1 MKKLAKSL
9 LVILVGLFMSVNVMA
24 DVQTGKTEPDYS
36 TDYYMIV
43 ESKAGGIDFYSQPD
57 FDSTKLNDEQIP
69 NGTALHIT
77 GEVEDKENNRTW
89 GYTEYHKMKGYAPLD
104 ECRPAQSRKE
114 AIDSELYIAG
124 KDHVNY
130 SADYDVKAYAE
141 EGTQK
146 LYQGPGEKYGEVPG
160 VRDIENGEILH
171 ITEDA
176 EMVDGSYW
184 GVTTVDG
191 TEGWMDLE
199 KTKEWLKEHPEAQ
212 KESVDAEPVT
222 EEAVDAEAA
231 AENAV
236 SAEPVEDSG
245 VAAASKTTEKSA
257 TATTPKATATPK
269 VTVTPKPTETTEAT
283 ESMASTEITEP
294 TETPAPTATTEPTET
309 PVSTVTTE
317 PTEPPVSTAATGPT
331 ETPEVTATV
340 ESEKENTEAA
350 QDATDAESRQAS
362 GQDVRST
369 SSHWYQ
375 NPFIWII
382 AAAVL
387 AVAGLLIYHY
397 KKR

>member
-199 KTKEWLKEHPEAQ
+199 KTEEWLKEHPEAQ
-212 KESVDAEPVT
+212 TESVDAEAVT
-222 EEAVDAEAA
+222 EEAADVEPA

-257 TATTPKATATPK
+257 TATTPAPTATPK
-269 VTVTPKPTETTEAT
+269 VTATPK
-283 ESMASTEITEP
+283 P
-294 TETPAPTATTEPTET
+294 TETPAPTATTEPAETPAPTAATEATET
-309 PVSTVTTE
+309 PA
-317 PTEPPVSTAATGPT
+317 PTAATEAT
-331 ETPEVTATV
+331 ETPAATA
-340 ESEKENTEAA
+340 EPEKEDTEAA
-350 QDATDAESRQAS
+350 QDETDAKSRQAS

-369 SSHWYQ
+369 SGHWYQ

-382 AAAVL
+382 AVAVL

>member
-199 KTKEWLKEHPEAQ
+199 KTEEWLKEHPEAQ
-212 KESVDAEPVT
+212 TESVDAEAVT
-222 EEAVDAEAA
+222 EEAADVEPA

-236 SAEPVEDSG
+236 SAEPVEGSG

-257 TATTPKATATPK
+257 TATTPAPTATPK
-269 VTVTPKPTETTEAT
+269 VTATPK
-283 ESMASTEITEP
+283 P
-294 TETPAPTATTEPTET
+294 TETPAPTATTEPAETPAPTAATEATET
-309 PVSTVTTE
+309 PA
-317 PTEPPVSTAATGPT
+317 PTAATEAT
-331 ETPEVTATV
+331 ETPAATA
-340 ESEKENTEAA
+340 EPEKEDTEAA
-350 QDATDAESRQAS
+350 QDETDAKSRQAS

-369 SSHWYQ
+369 SGHWYQ

-382 AAAVL
+382 AVAVL

>member
-9 LVILVGLFMSVNVMA
+9 LVILMGLCMSVNVMA
-24 DVQTGKTEPDYS
+24 DVQTGKTQPDYS

-43 ESKAGGIDFYSQPD
+43 ESKAGGIDLYSQPD

-77 GEVEDKENNRTW
+77 GEVEDTENNRTW
-89 GYTEYHKMKGYAPLD
+89 GYTEYHKMNGYAALD

-124 KDHVNY
+124 RDHVNY
-130 SADYDVKAYAE
+130 NADYDVKAYAE

-146 LYQGPGEKYGEVPG
+146 LYQGPGEKYGEAPG
-160 VRDIENGEILH
+160 VRDIENGETLH
-171 ITEDA
+171 ITQDA
-176 EMVDGSYW
+176 EMVDGSHW

-199 KTKEWLKEHPEAQ
+199 KTEEWLKEHPEAQ
-212 KESVDAEPVT
+212 TESVDAEPVT

-245 VAAASKTTEKSA
+245 ETAASKTTEKSA

-269 VTVTPKPTETTEAT
+269 VTATPKPTETPVPTAT
-283 ESMASTEITEP
+283 TEP
-294 TETPAPTATTEPTET
+294 AETPAPTAATEATET
-309 PVSTVTTE
+309 P
-317 PTEPPVSTAATGPT
+317 AATA
-331 ETPEVTATV
+331 TA
-340 ESEKENTEAA
+340 EPEKEDTEAA
-350 QDATDAESRQAS
+350 QDETDAKSRQAS

-369 SSHWYQ
+369 SGHWYQ

-382 AAAVL
+382 AVAVL

>member
-9 LVILVGLFMSVNVMA
+9 LVILMGLFMSVNVMA
-24 DVQTGKTEPDYS
+24 DVQTGKTQPDYS

-43 ESKAGGIDFYSQPD
+43 ESKAGGIDLYSQPD

-199 KTKEWLKEHPEAQ
+199 KTEEWLKEHPEAQ
-212 KESVDAEPVT
+212 TESVDAEAVT
-222 EEAVDAEAA
+222 EEAADVEPA

-236 SAEPVEDSG
+236 NAEPVEGSG

-257 TATTPKATATPK
+257 TATTPAPTATPK
-269 VTVTPKPTETTEAT
+269 VTATPK
-283 ESMASTEITEP
+283 P
-294 TETPAPTATTEPTET
+294 TETPAPTATTEPAETPAPTAATEATET
-309 PVSTVTTE
+309 PA
-317 PTEPPVSTAATGPT
+317 PTAATEAT
-331 ETPEVTATV
+331 ETPAATA
-340 ESEKENTEAA
+340 EPEKEDTEAA
-350 QDATDAESRQAS
+350 QDETDAKSRQAS

-369 SSHWYQ
+369 SGHWYQ

-382 AAAVL
+382 AVAVL

>member
-9 LVILVGLFMSVNVMA
+9 LVILMGLCMSVNVMA

-43 ESKAGGIDFYSQPD
+43 ESKAGGIDLYSQPD

-77 GEVEDKENNRTW
+77 GEVEDTENNRTW
-89 GYTEYHKMKGYAPLD
+89 GYTEYHKMNGYAALD

-124 KDHVNY
+124 RDHVNY
-130 SADYDVKAYAE
+130 NADYDVKAYAE

-160 VRDIENGEILH
+160 VRDIENGETLH
-171 ITEDA
+171 ITQDA
-176 EMVDGSYW
+176 EMVDGSHW

-199 KTKEWLKEHPEAQ
+199 KTEEWLKEHPEAQ
-212 KESVDAEPVT
+212 TESVDAEPVT

-231 AENAV
+231 AENAG

-245 VAAASKTTEKSA
+245 ETTASKTTEKSA
-257 TATTPKATATPK
+257 TATTPKPTT
-269 VTVTPKPTETTEAT
+269 TTGSTETTGA
-283 ESMASTEITEP
+283 
-294 TETPAPTATTEPTET
+294 TETPAPTAATEATET
-309 PVSTVTTE
+309 P
-317 PTEPPVSTAATGPT
+317 AATA
-331 ETPEVTATV
+331 TA
-340 ESEKENTEAA
+340 EPEKEDTEAA
-350 QDATDAESRQAS
+350 QDETDAKSRQAS

-369 SSHWYQ
+369 SGHWYQ

-382 AAAVL
+382 AVAVL

>member
-199 KTKEWLKEHPEAQ
+199 KTEEWLKEHPEAQ

-222 EEAVDAEAA
+222 EEAVDAGAA
-231 AENAV
+231 TENAV
-236 SAEPVEDSG
+236 GAEPVEDSG

-283 ESMASTEITEP
+283 ETMASTEITEP

-309 PVSTVTTE
+309 PVST
-317 PTEPPVSTAATGPT
+317 AATGPT
-331 ETPEVTATV
+331 ETPEVTVTV
-340 ESEKENTEAA
+340 EPEKENTEAA

>member
-114 AIDSELYIAG
+114 AIDSELYITG

-199 KTKEWLKEHPEAQ
+199 KTEEWLKEHPEAQ
-212 KESVDAEPVT
+212 TESVDAEAVT
-222 EEAVDAEAA
+222 EEAADVEPA

-236 SAEPVEDSG
+236 NAEPVEGSG

-257 TATTPKATATPK
+257 TATTPAPTATPK
-269 VTVTPKPTETTEAT
+269 VTATPK
-283 ESMASTEITEP
+283 P
-294 TETPAPTATTEPTET
+294 TETPAPTATTEPAETPAPTAATEATET
-309 PVSTVTTE
+309 PA
-317 PTEPPVSTAATGPT
+317 PTAATEAT
-331 ETPEVTATV
+331 ETPAATA
-340 ESEKENTEAA
+340 EPEKEDTEAA
-350 QDATDAESRQAS
+350 QDETDAKSRQAS

-369 SSHWYQ
+369 SGHWYQ

-382 AAAVL
+382 AVAVL

>member
-1 MKKLAKSL
+1 MKKLAKSF

-77 GEVEDKENNRTW
+77 GEVEDTENNRTW

-199 KTKEWLKEHPEAQ
+199 KTEEWLKEHPEAQ

-222 EEAVDAEAA
+222 EEAVDAGAA
-231 AENAV
+231 TENAV
-236 SAEPVEDSG
+236 GAEPVEDSG

-283 ESMASTEITEP
+283 ETMASTEITEP

-309 PVSTVTTE
+309 PVST
-317 PTEPPVSTAATGPT
+317 AATGPT

-340 ESEKENTEAA
+340 EPEKENTEAA

>member
-9 LVILVGLFMSVNVMA
+9 LIILMGLFMSVNVMA
-24 DVQTGKTEPDYS
+24 DVQTGKTAPDYS

-77 GEVEDKENNRTW
+77 GEVEDTENNRTW

-130 SADYDVKAYAE
+130 NADYDVKAYAE
-141 EGTQK
+141 EGMQK

-160 VRDIENGEILH
+160 VRDIENGETLH

-176 EMVDGSYW
+176 EMVDGSHW

-199 KTKEWLKEHPEAQ
+199 KTEEWLEEHPEAQ
-212 KESVDAEPVT
+212 TENVEAEPVT
-222 EEAVDAEAA
+222 EEAVNAETV
-231 AENAV
+231 ENA
-236 SAEPVEDSG
+236 G
-245 VAAASKTTEKSA
+245 VAAASKDTKASEVTN
-257 TATTPKATATPK
+257 TPKATTTPK
-269 VTVTPKPTETTEAT
+269 VTVTPKVTAT
-283 ESMASTEITEP
+283 PVA

-309 PVSTVTTE
+309 PA
-317 PTEPPVSTAATGPT
+317 P
-331 ETPEVTATV
+331 TATA
-340 ESEKENTEAA
+340 EPEKEDTEAA
-350 QDATDAESRQAS
+350 QDETDAESRQAS

>member
-1 MKKLAKSL
+1 MKKLAKSF
-9 LVILVGLFMSVNVMA
+9 LVILMGLFMSVNVMA

-77 GEVEDKENNRTW
+77 GEVEDTENNRTW
-89 GYTEYHKMKGYAPLD
+89 GYTEYHKMNGYAPLD

-130 SADYDVKAYAE
+130 NADYDVKAYAE

-160 VRDIENGEILH
+160 VRDIENGETLH
-171 ITEDA
+171 ITQDA
-176 EMVDGSYW
+176 EMVDGSHW

-191 TEGWMDLE
+191 TEGWMNLE
-199 KTKEWLKEHPEAQ
+199 KTEEWLKEHPEAQ
-212 KESVDAEPVT
+212 TEAVDAEPVT
-222 EEAVDAEAA
+222 EETVDTEAA

-236 SAEPVEDSG
+236 SAEPVENSEETT
-245 VAAASKTTEKSA
+245 ASKATKKSA
-257 TATTPKATATPK
+257 TTTTPKAAATPK
-269 VTVTPKPTETTEAT
+269 VTVTPNVTATPAPTET
-283 ESMASTEITEP
+283 S
-294 TETPAPTATTEPTET
+294 APTATTEPAET
-309 PVSTVTTE
+309 PA
-317 PTEPPVSTAATGPT
+317 PTAAAEAA
-331 ETPEVTATV
+331 ETPTAAATV
-340 ESEKENTEAA
+340 EPEKEDTEAA
-350 QDATDAESRQAS
+350 QDESDAESRQAS

-369 SSHWYQ
+369 SGHWYQ
-375 NPFIWII
+375 NPFTWII
-382 AAAVL
+382 AVAVL
-387 AVAGLLIYHY
+387 AIAGLLIYHY

>member
-9 LVILVGLFMSVNVMA
+9 LVILMGLFMSVNVMA
-24 DVQTGKTEPDYS
+24 DVQTGKTQPDYS

-43 ESKAGGIDFYSQPD
+43 ESKAGGIDLYSQPD

-77 GEVEDKENNRTW
+77 GEVEDTENNRTW
-89 GYTEYHKMKGYAPLD
+89 GYTEYHKMNGYAALD

-124 KDHVNY
+124 REHVNY
-130 SADYDVKAYAE
+130 NADYDVKAYAE

-160 VRDIENGEILH
+160 VRDIENGETLH
-171 ITEDA
+171 ITQDA
-176 EMVDGSYW
+176 EMVDGSHW

-199 KTKEWLKEHPEAQ
+199 KTEEWLKEHPEAQ
-212 KESVDAEPVT
+212 TESVDAESVT
-222 EEAVDAEAA
+222 EEAVDAEA
-231 AENAV
+231 
-236 SAEPVEDSG
+236 
-245 VAAASKTTEKSA
+245 AAASKTTEKSA

-269 VTVTPKPTETTEAT
+269 VTATPKPTE
-283 ESMASTEITEP
+283 I
-294 TETPAPTATTEPTET
+294 PAPTATTEPAETPAPTAATETTET
-309 PVSTVTTE
+309 P
-317 PTEPPVSTAATGPT
+317 AATATT
-331 ETPEVTATV
+331 ETPAATATA
-340 ESEKENTEAA
+340 EPEKEDTEAA
-350 QDATDAESRQAS
+350 QDETDAKSRQAS

-369 SSHWYQ
+369 SGHWYQ

-382 AAAVL
+382 AVAVL

>member
-9 LVILVGLFMSVNVMA
+9 LAILVGLFMSVNVMA

-77 GEVEDKENNRTW
+77 GEVEDTENNRTW
-89 GYTEYHKMKGYAPLD
+89 GYTEYHKMNGYAPLD

-130 SADYDVKAYAE
+130 NADYDVKAYAE

-160 VRDIENGEILH
+160 VRDIENGETLH
-171 ITEDA
+171 ITQDA
-176 EMVDGSYW
+176 EMVDGSHW

-191 TEGWMDLE
+191 TEGWMNLE
-199 KTKEWLKEHPEAQ
+199 KTEEWLKEHPEAQ
-212 KESVDAEPVT
+212 TEAVDAEPVT
-222 EEAVDAEAA
+222 EETVDTEAA

-236 SAEPVEDSG
+236 SAEPVENSEE
-245 VAAASKTTEKSA
+245 TTALKATKKSA
-257 TATTPKATATPK
+257 TTTTPKAAATPK
-269 VTVTPKPTETTEAT
+269 VTVTPKVTATPAPTET
-283 ESMASTEITEP
+283 S
-294 TETPAPTATTEPTET
+294 APTATTEPAET
-309 PVSTVTTE
+309 PA
-317 PTEPPVSTAATGPT
+317 PTAAAEAA
-331 ETPEVTATV
+331 ETPTAAATV
-340 ESEKENTEAA
+340 EPEKEDTEAA
-350 QDATDAESRQAS
+350 QDESDAESRQAS

-369 SSHWYQ
+369 SGHWYQ
-375 NPFIWII
+375 NPFTWII
-382 AAAVL
+382 AVAVL
-387 AVAGLLIYHY
+387 AIAGLLIYHY

>member
-1 MKKLAKSL
+1 MKKLAKSF
-9 LVILVGLFMSVNVMA
+9 LVILMGLFMSVNVMA

-199 KTKEWLKEHPEAQ
+199 KTEEWLKEHPEAQ

-222 EEAVDAEAA
+222 EEAVDAGAA
-231 AENAV
+231 TENAV
-236 SAEPVEDSG
+236 GAEPVEDSG

-283 ESMASTEITEP
+283 EIMASTEITEP

-309 PVSTVTTE
+309 PVST
-317 PTEPPVSTAATGPT
+317 AATGPT

-340 ESEKENTEAA
+340 EPEKENTEAA

>member
-1 MKKLAKSL
+1 
-9 LVILVGLFMSVNVMA
+9 
-24 DVQTGKTEPDYS
+24 
-36 TDYYMIV
+36 
-43 ESKAGGIDFYSQPD
+43 
-57 FDSTKLNDEQIP
+57 
-69 NGTALHIT
+69 
-77 GEVEDKENNRTW
+77 
-89 GYTEYHKMKGYAPLD
+89 MKGYAPLD

-160 VRDIENGEILH
+160 VRDIENGETLH
-171 ITEDA
+171 ITQDA
-176 EMVDGSYW
+176 EMVDGSHW

-191 TEGWMDLE
+191 TEGWMNLE
-199 KTKEWLKEHPEAQ
+199 KTEEWLKEHPEAQ
-212 KESVDAEPVT
+212 TES
-222 EEAVDAEAA
+222 VDAEAA

-245 VAAASKTTEKSA
+245 ETTASKTTEKSA
-257 TATTPKATATPK
+257 TATTPKAT
-269 VTVTPKPTETTEAT
+269 
-283 ESMASTEITEP
+283 
-294 TETPAPTATTEPTET
+294 ETPAATATAEP
-309 PVSTVTTE
+309 
-317 PTEPPVSTAATGPT
+317 
-331 ETPEVTATV
+331 
-340 ESEKENTEAA
+340 EKEDTEAA
-350 QDATDAESRQAS
+350 QDETDAKSRQAS

-369 SSHWYQ
+369 SGHWYQ

-382 AAAVL
+382 AVAVL

>member
-9 LVILVGLFMSVNVMA
+9 LVILMGLCMSVNVMA
-24 DVQTGKTEPDYS
+24 DVQTGKIEPDYS

-77 GEVEDKENNRTW
+77 GEAEDTENSRIW

-199 KTKEWLKEHPEAQ
+199 KTEEWLKEHPEAQ
-212 KESVDAEPVT
+212 TESVDAEAVT

-236 SAEPVEDSG
+236 SAEPVKDSG
-245 VAAASKTTEKSA
+245 ETAASKTTEKSA

-269 VTVTPKPTETTEAT
+269 VTATPK
-283 ESMASTEITEP
+283 P
-294 TETPAPTATTEPTET
+294 TETPAPTAATEATET
-309 PVSTVTTE
+309 PA
-317 PTEPPVSTAATGPT
+317 PTAATEAT
-331 ETPEVTATV
+331 ETPAATATA
-340 ESEKENTEAA
+340 EPEKEDTEAA
-350 QDATDAESRQAS
+350 QDETDAKSRQAS

-369 SSHWYQ
+369 SGHWYQ

>member
-9 LVILVGLFMSVNVMA
+9 LVISMGLFMSVNVMA
-24 DVQTGKTEPDYS
+24 DVQTGKTQPDYS

-43 ESKAGGIDFYSQPD
+43 ESKAGGIDLYSQPD
-57 FDSTKLNDEQIP
+57 FDSTKLNDKQIP

-77 GEVEDKENNRTW
+77 GEVEDTENNRTW
-89 GYTEYHKMKGYAPLD
+89 GYTEYHKMNGYAALD

-124 KDHVNY
+124 RDHVNY
-130 SADYDVKAYAE
+130 NADYDVKAYAE

-160 VRDIENGEILH
+160 VRDIENGETLH
-171 ITEDA
+171 ITQDA
-176 EMVDGSYW
+176 EMVDGSHW

-199 KTKEWLKEHPEAQ
+199 KTEEWLKEHPEAQ
-212 KESVDAEPVT
+212 TEGVDAEPVT
-222 EEAVDAEAA
+222 EEAADAEPA

-236 SAEPVEDSG
+236 NAEPVEDSEETT
-245 VAAASKTTEKSA
+245 ASKATEKSA
-257 TATTPKATATPK
+257 TTTTPKETAIPKATITPE
-269 VTVTPKPTETTEAT
+269 VTVTPKPTTITEAT
-283 ESMASTEITEP
+283 ETTVSTETTEP
-294 TETPAPTATTEPTET
+294 TETPAPTAATEPTET
-309 PVSTVTTE
+309 P
-317 PTEPPVSTAATGPT
+317 APT
-331 ETPEVTATV
+331 ETTGPIETPAATATA
-340 ESEKENTEAA
+340 EPEKEATEAA
-350 QDATDAESRQAS
+350 QDETDAESRQAS
-362 GQDVRST
+362 GQDVKST
-369 SSHWYQ
+369 SGHWYQ

-382 AAAVL
+382 AVAVL

>member
-9 LVILVGLFMSVNVMA
+9 LVILMGLFMSVNVMA
-24 DVQTGKTEPDYS
+24 DVQTGKTQPDYS

-43 ESKAGGIDFYSQPD
+43 ESKAGGIDLYSQPD

-77 GEVEDKENNRTW
+77 GEVEDTENNRTW
-89 GYTEYHKMKGYAPLD
+89 GYTEYHKMNGYAALD

-160 VRDIENGEILH
+160 VRDIENGETLH
-171 ITEDA
+171 ITQDA
-176 EMVDGSYW
+176 EMVDGNHW

-199 KTKEWLKEHPEAQ
+199 KTEEWLKEHPEAQ
-212 KESVDAEPVT
+212 TESVDAEPVT

-231 AENAV
+231 AENAG

-269 VTVTPKPTETTEAT
+269 VTATPKPTTTTGSTETTGA
-283 ESMASTEITEP
+283 
-294 TETPAPTATTEPTET
+294 TETPAPTAATEATET
-309 PVSTVTTE
+309 P
-317 PTEPPVSTAATGPT
+317 AATA
-331 ETPEVTATV
+331 TA
-340 ESEKENTEAA
+340 EPEKEDTEAA
-350 QDATDAESRQAS
+350 QDETDAKSRQAS

-369 SSHWYQ
+369 SGHWYQ

>member
-1 MKKLAKSL
+1 MKKQAKSL

-57 FDSTKLNDEQIP
+57 FNSTKLNDEQIP

-77 GEVEDKENNRTW
+77 GEVEDTENNRTW
-89 GYTEYHKMKGYAPLD
+89 GYTEYHKMNGYAPLD

-130 SADYDVKAYAE
+130 NADYDVKAYAE

-160 VRDIENGEILH
+160 VRDIENGETLH
-171 ITEDA
+171 ITQDA
-176 EMVDGSYW
+176 EMVDGSHW

-191 TEGWMDLE
+191 TEGWMNLE
-199 KTKEWLKEHPEAQ
+199 KTEEWLKEHPEAQ
-212 KESVDAEPVT
+212 TEAVDAEPVT
-222 EEAVDAEAA
+222 EETVDTEAA

-236 SAEPVEDSG
+236 SAEPVENSEETT
-245 VAAASKTTEKSA
+245 ASKATKKSA
-257 TATTPKATATPK
+257 TTNTPKADATPK
-269 VTVTPKPTETTEAT
+269 VTVTPKVTATPAPTE
-283 ESMASTEITEP
+283 IPVP
-294 TETPAPTATTEPTET
+294 TETPAPTATTEPAET
-309 PVSTVTTE
+309 PA
-317 PTEPPVSTAATGPT
+317 PTAAAEAA
-331 ETPEVTATV
+331 ETPTAAATV
-340 ESEKENTEAA
+340 EPEKEDTEAA
-350 QDATDAESRQAS
+350 QDESDAESRQAS

-369 SSHWYQ
+369 SGHWYQ
-375 NPFIWII
+375 NPFTWII
-382 AAAVL
+382 AVAVL
-387 AVAGLLIYHY
+387 AIAGLLIYHY

>member
-9 LVILVGLFMSVNVMA
+9 LVILMGLFMSVNVMA
-24 DVQTGKTEPDYS
+24 DVQTGKTQPDYS

-43 ESKAGGIDFYSQPD
+43 ESKAGGIDLYSQPD

-77 GEVEDKENNRTW
+77 GEVEDTENNRTW
-89 GYTEYHKMKGYAPLD
+89 GYTEYHKMNGYAPLD

-160 VRDIENGEILH
+160 VRDIENGETLH
-171 ITEDA
+171 ITQDA
-176 EMVDGSYW
+176 EMVDGSHW

-191 TEGWMDLE
+191 TEGWMNLE
-199 KTKEWLKEHPEAQ
+199 KTEEWLKEHPEAQ
-212 KESVDAEPVT
+212 TESVDAEPVT
-222 EEAVDAEAA
+222 EEAVNAEAA
-231 AENAV
+231 AENVV

-245 VAAASKTTEKSA
+245 ETAASKTTEKSA
-257 TATTPKATATPK
+257 TATTPKPTATPK
-269 VTVTPKPTETTEAT
+269 MTATPK
-283 ESMASTEITEP
+283 P
-294 TETPAPTATTEPTET
+294 TETPAPTAATGATETPAATAATEPTGT
-309 PVSTVTTE
+309 P
-317 PTEPPVSTAATGPT
+317 A
-331 ETPEVTATV
+331 VTATV
-340 ESEKENTEAA
+340 EPEKEDTEAA
-350 QDATDAESRQAS
+350 QDETDAKSRQAS

-369 SSHWYQ
+369 SGHWYQ

>member
-1 MKKLAKSL
+1 MKKLAKSF
-9 LVILVGLFMSVNVMA
+9 LVILMGLFMSVNVMA

-77 GEVEDKENNRTW
+77 GEVEDTENNRTW
-89 GYTEYHKMKGYAPLD
+89 GYTEYHKMNGYAPLD

-130 SADYDVKAYAE
+130 NADYDVKAYAE

-160 VRDIENGEILH
+160 VRDIENGETLH
-171 ITEDA
+171 ITQDA
-176 EMVDGSYW
+176 EMVDGSHW

-191 TEGWMDLE
+191 TEGWMNLE
-199 KTKEWLKEHPEAQ
+199 KTEEWLKEHPEAQ
-212 KESVDAEPVT
+212 TEAVDAEPVT
-222 EEAVDAEAA
+222 EETVDTEAA

-236 SAEPVEDSG
+236 SAEPVENSEETT
-245 VAAASKTTEKSA
+245 ASKATKKSA
-257 TATTPKATATPK
+257 TTTTPKAAATPK
-269 VTVTPKPTETTEAT
+269 VTVTPKVTATPAPTET
-283 ESMASTEITEP
+283 S
-294 TETPAPTATTEPTET
+294 APTATTEPAET
-309 PVSTVTTE
+309 PA
-317 PTEPPVSTAATGPT
+317 PTAAAEAAEPPTAA
-331 ETPEVTATV
+331 ATV
-340 ESEKENTEAA
+340 EPEKEDTEAA
-350 QDATDAESRQAS
+350 QDESDAESRQAS

-369 SSHWYQ
+369 SGHWYQ
-375 NPFIWII
+375 NPFTWII
-382 AAAVL
+382 AVAVL
-387 AVAGLLIYHY
+387 AIAGLLIYHY

>member
-9 LVILVGLFMSVNVMA
+9 LVILMGLFMSVNVMA
-24 DVQTGKTEPDYS
+24 DVQTGKTQPDYS

-43 ESKAGGIDFYSQPD
+43 ESKAGGIDLYSQPD

-77 GEVEDKENNRTW
+77 GEVEDTENNRTW
-89 GYTEYHKMKGYAPLD
+89 GYTEYHKMNGYAALD

-124 KDHVNY
+124 REHVNY
-130 SADYDVKAYAE
+130 NADYDVKAYAE

-160 VRDIENGEILH
+160 VRDIENGETLH
-171 ITEDA
+171 ITQDA
-176 EMVDGSYW
+176 EMVDGSHW

-199 KTKEWLKEHPEAQ
+199 KTEEWLKEHPEAQ
-212 KESVDAEPVT
+212 TESVDAESVT
-222 EEAVDAEAA
+222 EEAVDAEA
-231 AENAV
+231 
-236 SAEPVEDSG
+236 
-245 VAAASKTTEKSA
+245 AAASKTTEKSA

-269 VTVTPKPTETTEAT
+269 VTATPK
-283 ESMASTEITEP
+283 P
-294 TETPAPTATTEPTET
+294 TETPAPTAATEPAETPALTAATEATET
-309 PVSTVTTE
+309 P
-317 PTEPPVSTAATGPT
+317 A
-331 ETPEVTATV
+331 VTATA
-340 ESEKENTEAA
+340 EPEKEDTEAA
-350 QDATDAESRQAS
+350 QDETDAESRQAS

>member
-184 GVTTVDG
+184 GVTMVDG

-199 KTKEWLKEHPEAQ
+199 KTEEWLKEHPEAQ

-222 EEAVDAEAA
+222 EETVDAEAA

-257 TATTPKATATPK
+257 TATTLKATATPK

-309 PVSTVTTE
+309 PVST
-317 PTEPPVSTAATGPT
+317 AATGPT

-340 ESEKENTEAA
+340 EPEKENTEAA

>member
-9 LVILVGLFMSVNVMA
+9 LVILMGLCMSVNVMA

-199 KTKEWLKEHPEAQ
+199 KTEEWLKEHPEAQ

-222 EEAVDAEAA
+222 EEAVDAGAA

-236 SAEPVEDSG
+236 GAEPVEDSG

-257 TATTPKATATPK
+257 TAITPKATATPK

-283 ESMASTEITEP
+283 ETMASTEITEP

-309 PVSTVTTE
+309 PVST
-317 PTEPPVSTAATGPT
+317 AATGPT
-331 ETPEVTATV
+331 ETPEVTVTV
-340 ESEKENTEAA
+340 EPEKENTEAA

>member
-9 LVILVGLFMSVNVMA
+9 LVILMGLFMSVNVMA
-24 DVQTGKTEPDYS
+24 DVQTGKTQPDYS

-43 ESKAGGIDFYSQPD
+43 ESKAGGIDLYSQPD

-77 GEVEDKENNRTW
+77 GEVEDTENNRTW
-89 GYTEYHKMKGYAPLD
+89 GYTEYHKMNGYAALD

-160 VRDIENGEILH
+160 VRDIENGETLH
-171 ITEDA
+171 ITQDA
-176 EMVDGSYW
+176 EMVDGSHW

-191 TEGWMDLE
+191 TEGWMNLE
-199 KTKEWLKEHPEAQ
+199 KTEEWLKEHPEAQ
-212 KESVDAEPVT
+212 TESVDAEAVT

-236 SAEPVEDSG
+236 SAEPVEDSE
-245 VAAASKTTEKSA
+245 VAAALKTTEKSA

-269 VTVTPKPTETTEAT
+269 VTATPK
-283 ESMASTEITEP
+283 P
-294 TETPAPTATTEPTET
+294 TETPAPTAATEATET
-309 PVSTVTTE
+309 P
-317 PTEPPVSTAATGPT
+317 AATA
-331 ETPEVTATV
+331 TA
-340 ESEKENTEAA
+340 EPEKEDTEAA
-350 QDATDAESRQAS
+350 QDETDAVSRQAS

-369 SSHWYQ
+369 SGHWYQ

-382 AAAVL
+382 AVAVL

>member
-9 LVILVGLFMSVNVMA
+9 LVILMGLCMSVNVMA

-77 GEVEDKENNRTW
+77 GEAEDTENSRIW

-160 VRDIENGEILH
+160 VRDIENGETLH
-171 ITEDA
+171 ITQDA
-176 EMVDGSYW
+176 EMVDGSHW

-191 TEGWMDLE
+191 TEGWINLE
-199 KTKEWLKEHPEAQ
+199 KTEEWLKEHPEAQ
-212 KESVDAEPVT
+212 TESVDAEPVT

-231 AENAV
+231 AENSV

-257 TATTPKATATPK
+257 TATTPAPTATPK
-269 VTVTPKPTETTEAT
+269 VTATPK
-283 ESMASTEITEP
+283 P
-294 TETPAPTATTEPTET
+294 TETPAPTTTTEPAETPAPTAATEATET
-309 PVSTVTTE
+309 PA
-317 PTEPPVSTAATGPT
+317 PTAATEAT
-331 ETPEVTATV
+331 ETPAATATA
-340 ESEKENTEAA
+340 EPEKEDTESA
-350 QDATDAESRQAS
+350 QD
-362 GQDVRST
+362 
-369 SSHWYQ
+369 
-375 NPFIWII
+375 
-382 AAAVL
+382 
-387 AVAGLLIYHY
+387 
-397 KKR
+397 

>member
-43 ESKAGGIDFYSQPD
+43 ESKAGGIAFYSQPD

-114 AIDSELYIAG
+114 AIESELYIAG

-199 KTKEWLKEHPEAQ
+199 KTEEWLKEHPEAQ

-222 EEAVDAEAA
+222 EEAVDAGAA
-231 AENAV
+231 TENAV
-236 SAEPVEDSG
+236 GAEPVEDSG

-269 VTVTPKPTETTEAT
+269 VIATPKPTETTEAT
-283 ESMASTEITEP
+283 ETMASTEITEP

-309 PVSTVTTE
+309 PVST
-317 PTEPPVSTAATGPT
+317 AATGPT

-340 ESEKENTEAA
+340 EPEKENTEAA

>member
-176 EMVDGSYW
+176 EMVDGSHW

-191 TEGWMDLE
+191 TEGWMNLE
-199 KTKEWLKEHPEAQ
+199 KTEEWLKEHPEEQTEA
-212 KESVDAEPVT
+212 VDAETVT

-245 VAAASKTTEKSA
+245 VEAASKTTEKSA

-269 VTVTPKPTETTEAT
+269 VTATPKPTATPKATETPAPAATTEAT
-283 ESMASTEITEP
+283 E
-294 TETPAPTATTEPTET
+294 TPAPAATTE
-309 PVSTVTTE
+309 
-317 PTEPPVSTAATGPT
+317 PT

-340 ESEKENTEAA
+340 EPEKENTEAA

>member
-1 MKKLAKSL
+1 MKKLAKSF
-9 LVILVGLFMSVNVMA
+9 LVILMGLFMSVNVMA

-77 GEVEDKENNRTW
+77 GEVEDTENNRTW
-89 GYTEYHKMKGYAPLD
+89 GYTEYHKMNGYAPLD

-130 SADYDVKAYAE
+130 NADYDVKAYAE

-160 VRDIENGEILH
+160 VRDIENGETLH
-171 ITEDA
+171 ITQDA
-176 EMVDGSYW
+176 EMVDGSHW

-191 TEGWMDLE
+191 TEGWMNLE
-199 KTKEWLKEHPEAQ
+199 KTEEWLKEHPEAQ
-212 KESVDAEPVT
+212 TEAVDAEPVT
-222 EEAVDAEAA
+222 EETVDTEAA
-231 AENAV
+231 AENEV
-236 SAEPVEDSG
+236 SAEPVENSEETT
-245 VAAASKTTEKSA
+245 ASKATKKSA
-257 TATTPKATATPK
+257 TTTTPKAAATPK
-269 VTVTPKPTETTEAT
+269 VTVTPKVTATPAPTET
-283 ESMASTEITEP
+283 S
-294 TETPAPTATTEPTET
+294 APTATTEPAET
-309 PVSTVTTE
+309 PA
-317 PTEPPVSTAATGPT
+317 PTAAAEAA
-331 ETPEVTATV
+331 ETPTAAATV
-340 ESEKENTEAA
+340 EPEKEDTEAA
-350 QDATDAESRQAS
+350 QDESDAESRQAS

-369 SSHWYQ
+369 SGHWYQ
-375 NPFIWII
+375 NPFTWII
-382 AAAVL
+382 AVAVL
-387 AVAGLLIYHY
+387 AIAGLLIYHY

>member
-77 GEVEDKENNRTW
+77 GEVEDKENNRIW

-160 VRDIENGEILH
+160 VRDIENGETLH
-171 ITEDA
+171 ITQDA
-176 EMVDGSYW
+176 EMVDGSHW

-191 TEGWMDLE
+191 TESWMNLE
-199 KTKEWLKEHPEAQ
+199 KTEEWLKEHPEAQ
-212 KESVDAEPVT
+212 TESVDAEPVT

-236 SAEPVEDSG
+236 SAEPAEDSG
-245 VAAASKTTEKSA
+245 VEAASKATKKSA
-257 TATTPKATATPK
+257 MTTTPKATVTPK
-269 VTVTPKPTETTEAT
+269 VTATPKPTEIPEPTAT
-283 ESMASTEITEP
+283 TEP
-294 TETPAPTATTEPTET
+294 TETPEPTATTEPTET
-309 PVSTVTTE
+309 PV
-317 PTEPPVSTAATGPT
+317 PTATTGPT

-340 ESEKENTEAA
+340 EPEKENTEAA

>member
-9 LVILVGLFMSVNVMA
+9 LVTLMGLCMSVNVMA

-77 GEVEDKENNRTW
+77 GEVEDTENNRTW
-89 GYTEYHKMKGYAPLD
+89 GYTEYHKMNGYAPLD

-130 SADYDVKAYAE
+130 NADYDVKAYAE

-160 VRDIENGEILH
+160 VRDIENGETLH
-171 ITEDA
+171 ITQDA
-176 EMVDGSYW
+176 EMVDGSHW

-191 TEGWMDLE
+191 TEGWMNLE
-199 KTKEWLKEHPEAQ
+199 KTEEWLKEHPEAQ
-212 KESVDAEPVT
+212 TEAVDAEPVT
-222 EEAVDAEAA
+222 EETVDTEAA

-236 SAEPVEDSG
+236 SAEPVENSEETT
-245 VAAASKTTEKSA
+245 ASKATEKSA
-257 TATTPKATATPK
+257 TATTPKATATPA
-269 VTVTPKPTETTEAT
+269 PTATTEHAETPAPTAAT
-283 ESMASTEITEP
+283 EA
-294 TETPAPTATTEPTET
+294 TETPAPTAATEATET
-309 PVSTVTTE
+309 P
-317 PTEPPVSTAATGPT
+317 AATA
-331 ETPEVTATV
+331 TA
-340 ESEKENTEAA
+340 EPEKEDTEAA
-350 QDATDAESRQAS
+350 QDETDAKSRQAS

-369 SSHWYQ
+369 SGHWYQ

-382 AAAVL
+382 AVAVL

>member
-199 KTKEWLKEHPEAQ
+199 KTEEWLKEHPEVQ
-212 KESVDAEPVT
+212 TESVDAEAVT
-222 EEAVDAEAA
+222 EEAADVEPA

-236 SAEPVEDSG
+236 NAEPVEGSG

-257 TATTPKATATPK
+257 TATTPAPTATPK
-269 VTVTPKPTETTEAT
+269 VTATPK
-283 ESMASTEITEP
+283 P
-294 TETPAPTATTEPTET
+294 TETPAPTATTEPAETPAPTAATEATET
-309 PVSTVTTE
+309 PA
-317 PTEPPVSTAATGPT
+317 PTAATEAT
-331 ETPEVTATV
+331 ETPAATA
-340 ESEKENTEAA
+340 EPEKEDTEAA
-350 QDATDAESRQAS
+350 QDETDAKSRQAS

-369 SSHWYQ
+369 SGHWYQ

-382 AAAVL
+382 AVAVL

>member
-1 MKKLAKSL
+1 
-9 LVILVGLFMSVNVMA
+9 
-24 DVQTGKTEPDYS
+24 
-36 TDYYMIV
+36 
-43 ESKAGGIDFYSQPD
+43 
-57 FDSTKLNDEQIP
+57 
-69 NGTALHIT
+69 
-77 GEVEDKENNRTW
+77 
-89 GYTEYHKMKGYAPLD
+89 MKGYAPLD

-160 VRDIENGEILH
+160 VRDIENGETLH
-171 ITEDA
+171 ITQDA
-176 EMVDGSYW
+176 EMVDGSHW

-191 TEGWMDLE
+191 TEGWMNLE
-199 KTKEWLKEHPEAQ
+199 KTEEWLKEHPEAQ
-212 KESVDAEPVT
+212 TES
-222 EEAVDAEAA
+222 VDAEAA

-245 VAAASKTTEKSA
+245 ETTASKTTEKSA
-257 TATTPKATATPK
+257 TATTPKATETPK
-269 VTVTPKPTETTEAT
+269 VTATPK
-283 ESMASTEITEP
+283 P
-294 TETPAPTATTEPTET
+294 TETPAPTAATEATET
-309 PVSTVTTE
+309 P
-317 PTEPPVSTAATGPT
+317 AATA
-331 ETPEVTATV
+331 TA
-340 ESEKENTEAA
+340 EPEKEDTEAA
-350 QDATDAESRQAS
+350 QDETDAKSRQAS

-369 SSHWYQ
+369 SGHWYQ

-382 AAAVL
+382 AVAVL

>member
-9 LVILVGLFMSVNVMA
+9 LVILMGLCMSVNVMA

-77 GEVEDKENNRTW
+77 GEAEDTENSRIW

-160 VRDIENGEILH
+160 VRDIENGETLH
-171 ITEDA
+171 ITQDA
-176 EMVDGSYW
+176 EMVDGSHW

-191 TEGWMDLE
+191 TEGWMNLE
-199 KTKEWLKEHPEAQ
+199 KTEEWLKEHPEAQ
-212 KESVDAEPVT
+212 TESVDAEAVT

-269 VTVTPKPTETTEAT
+269 VTATPKATATPKVTATPKATATPAPTAATEA
-283 ESMASTEITEP
+283 
-294 TETPAPTATTEPTET
+294 TETPAPTAATEATET
-309 PVSTVTTE
+309 P
-317 PTEPPVSTAATGPT
+317 AAT
-331 ETPEVTATV
+331 ATD
-340 ESEKENTEAA
+340 EPEKEDTEAA
-350 QDATDAESRQAS
+350 QDETDAKSRQAS

-369 SSHWYQ
+369 SGHWYQ

-382 AAAVL
+382 AVAVL